1 MTGIARAFAPRA
13 IFASALFVGS
23 LVGLRPALAQS
34 QGAPQGTTPVSISI
48 PRLGQSAPV
57 VGLGLEDDGALAAPT
72 DPDTVGWYE
81 LGAGVG
87 VPGNAIFDGHVD
99 WAGRLRA
106 FGLLKLLAPGDL
118 VEVTDDQGNV
128 LRYDV
133 TWNETVDAVDAPVDD
148 IYAQGPDEEITL
160 ITCGGEFDHVTRQY
174 LSRVVVR
181 AQREAQD
188 AANGDPTPQPD
199 STDQ

>member
-1 MTGIARAFAPRA
+1 MKQPERTFRRYASVVFAT
-13 IFASALFVGS
+13 FAMLLGFIPAT
-23 LVGLRPALAQS
+23 ALAQTPP
-34 QGAPQGTTPVSISI
+34 AGTHPVTISI

-81 LGAGVG
+81 LGAPVG
-87 VPGNAIFDGHVD
+87 TPGNAVFDGHVD

-118 VEVTDDQGNV
+118 IEVGDDQGRT
-128 LRYDV
+128 LEYRV

-148 IYAQGPDEEITL
+148 IFAQGPAEEITL
-160 ITCGGEFDHVTRQY
+160 ITCGGEFDHVTHQY

-181 AQREAQD
+181 AER
-188 AANGDPTPQPD
+188 DPTDVSSADPTA
-199 STDQ
+199 TDTPG